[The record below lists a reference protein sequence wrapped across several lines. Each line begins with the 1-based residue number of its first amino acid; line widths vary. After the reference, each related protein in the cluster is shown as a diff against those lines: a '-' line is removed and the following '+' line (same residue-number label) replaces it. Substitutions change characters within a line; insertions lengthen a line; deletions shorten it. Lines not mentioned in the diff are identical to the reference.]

1 MKHLRA
7 LTLLGSAFLLGG
19 ASLVNPKSQCEQLMN
34 SALPFAEKMLTEH
47 GEFYPY
53 GETMR
58 ADGTIVSV
66 AGYDGRERPPSQ
78 PIIDLLRQVFHSEA
92 AKGTIIAS
100 ALVYDVRTVPPG
112 GSEKT
117 DAIAVELDHR
127 DNYSVVVYFPYSVAG
142 GKLQIASPFATKGV
156 GHVF

>member
-1 MKHLRA
+1 
-7 LTLLGSAFLLGG
+7 
-19 ASLVNPKSQCEQLMN
+19 MN
-34 SALPFAEKMLTEH
+34 SALPFAEKMLSEH

-53 GETMR
+53 GESMQ

-78 PIIDLLRQVFHSEA
+78 AIIDLLRQGFHVDA

-100 ALVYDVRTVPPG
+100 ALIYDVRTIPPG
-112 GSEKT
+112 QSEKT

-127 DNYSVVVYFPYSVAG
+127 DNYSVVVYFPYSLAG
-142 GKLQIASPFATKGV
+142 RKLQIAPPFATTGM
-156 GHVF
+156 GHVFGNLGS